1 MLPNWSYWFAWPK
14 KRLCK
19 RNYGAFVPGCHCFC
33 LVVVVAVLVDGINV
47 LLDLLPLLAPYE
59 TCQPLSPNW
68 SHRQSRK
75 NGAIVITVL
84 TGALEQLRQHLTI
97 LSSTRF
103 NWVIGHWVVVRHE
116 VNIEAADFRVQIQ
129 YLQNRVTQQGFPCFK
144 CWCFVFWDAPV
155 WYTRYR
161 IRHHTYFPSHSWHLL
176 IAKAHVSYWC
186 SLYQPRDYYCVDWCF
201 VIDDEYRLLLETVRW
216 NPVTTRYDYTMAHR

>member
-14 KRLCK
+14 KGYAKETMVLL
-19 RNYGAFVPGCHCFC
+19 F
-33 LVVVVAVLVDGINV
+33 LVVIVFVW
-47 LLDLLPLLAPYE
+47 LLLLLFLLMGSTFYLIS
-59 TCQPLSPNW
+59 CFHIKHVSPCL
-68 SHRQSRK
+68 QIDPTGKAK

-161 IRHHTYFPSHSWHLL
+161 IRHHTYFPSHAWHLL